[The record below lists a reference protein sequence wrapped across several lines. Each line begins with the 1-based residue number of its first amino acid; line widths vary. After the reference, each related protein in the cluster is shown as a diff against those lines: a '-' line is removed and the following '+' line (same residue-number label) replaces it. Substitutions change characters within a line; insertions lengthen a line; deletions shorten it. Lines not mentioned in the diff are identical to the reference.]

1 MTEAT
6 EPAGL
11 VQRVVAWL
19 RAGYPEGV
27 PPQDYVAVLGILRR
41 TLTPAEVDRVVTELI
56 RHAENGDA
64 RDGGGVVTRAD
75 LDTSIRQ
82 VLLGPALEE
91 DIVRVS
97 GRLASA
103 GWPLGLPEERLA
115 ANSTA
120 VRTGL
125 VGRVVGWLREGY
137 PAGLPENDFVPL
149 VALLRRRL
157 SDEELTQ
164 VAERLAAEGVLSPNR
179 VDVGTAIASITSEL
193 ASDDDVE
200 RVRAYLAER
209 GWPVDFSG

>member
-6 EPAGL
+6 EPIGL
-11 VQRVVAWL
+11 VQRVVNWL
-19 RAGYPEGV
+19 RAGYPDGV
-27 PPQDYVAVLGILRR
+27 PAQDYVAVLGILRR
-41 TLTPAEVDRVVTELI
+41 TLTPAEVDRVVTELT
-56 RHAENGDA
+56 RNAENGDA
-64 RDGGGVVTRAD
+64 QNGEGAVSRAD
-75 LDTSIRQ
+75 LDTSIRK

-115 ANSTA
+115 ANPTA

-157 SDEELTQ
+157 SDEELTR
-164 VAERLAAEGVLSPNR
+164 VADRLAAEGVLSPNR
-179 VDVGTAIASITSEL
+179 MDVGTAIASITSEL
-193 ASDDDVE
+193 ASDEDVE
-200 RVRAYLAER
+200 RVRTYLAEH